1 MDNSSVNNEQ
11 YFKDWAE
18 SYYESARNLKI
29 RIQQKQK
36 EADTCESSKLQEL
49 SIQIECLQE
58 SYYDCL
64 ETARILSAKAARER
78 AKQINRNK
86 NNW

>member
-1 MDNSSVNNEQ
+1 MDNSVNDEQ

-36 EADTCESSKLQEL
+36 EADTCESSKF
-49 SIQIECLQE
+49 
-58 SYYDCL
+58 
-64 ETARILSAKAARER
+64 TNRMFTRIIL
-78 AKQINRNK
+78 
-86 NNW
+86 